1 MSLYPAT
8 IMEKSQA
15 CVGAEGH
22 SLGSIA
28 ELTSSGLMD
37 TESPIGGMDVISY
50 MEIFLE
56 GMCL

>member
-22 SLGSIA
+22 VLGLIA

-37 TESPIGGMDVISY
+37 TESPIGGMDVTS
-50 MEIFLE
+50 
-56 GMCL
+56 

>member
-22 SLGSIA
+22 VLGLIA

-37 TESPIGGMDVISY
+37 TESPIEEMDVTS
-50 MEIFLE
+50 
-56 GMCL
+56 